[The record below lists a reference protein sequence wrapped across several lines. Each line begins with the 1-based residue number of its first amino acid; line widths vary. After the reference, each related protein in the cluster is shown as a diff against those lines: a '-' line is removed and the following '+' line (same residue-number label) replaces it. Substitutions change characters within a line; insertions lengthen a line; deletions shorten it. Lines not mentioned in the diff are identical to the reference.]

1 MDEQDQDV
9 QQTIRSLRDAEMERK
24 RFGMCIRVLL
34 CAAVIAGAGMALKRV
49 PGLERYWF
57 VGPLLLTF
65 GAGWLLKLPWN
76 EYREAY
82 KNACVSSALSGLF
95 TDLDYDQ
102 YGGISEMA
110 ISETGLIYMGD
121 SVFIEDSIRGRYNDV
136 YLERSDVHIQEK
148 RQQRRYD
155 SRGSYDCHTGRTRTA
170 NVTIFR
176 GRWLVYDFKK
186 TFRGDVQIV
195 QKGFRC
201 AGQRT
206 GMGTVFSRTGME
218 LDSGN
223 SHFRIYMKNV
233 SDVFSIGSSLMEQ
246 VQKLADSVKGKLMIG
261 MIGSELHVV
270 IDDNGRSLEPP
281 LNVFLPIREDRVVRQ
296 VRGEMDSITQFIDK
310 LRLVNDLFIQED

>member
-1 MDEQDQDV
+1 MNEQDLDV

-34 CAAVIAGAGMALKRV
+34 CVVVIFGAGVLLKDV
-49 PGLERYWF
+49 PGLERCWF

-65 GAGWLLKLPWN
+65 GASWLLKLSWEN
-76 EYREAY
+76 YREAY
-82 KNACVSSALSGLF
+82 KNACVSSALSELF

-102 YGGISEMA
+102 YGGISDRA

-121 SVFIEDSIRGRYNDV
+121 SVFIEDCIRGRYNDV
-136 YLERSDVHIQEK
+136 YLERSDVRIQEQ
-148 RQQRRYD
+148 RQQRQYNSRDNYD
-155 SRGSYDCHTGRTRTA
+155 YHMTRKRTE

-201 AGQRT
+201 TGQHI
-206 GMGTVFSRTGME
+206 GMDTVFSRTGME
-218 LDSGN
+218 VDPGN
-223 SHFRIYMKNV
+223 SHFRVRMKNV
-233 SDVFSIGSSLMEQ
+233 NGNVAISSSLMAQ
-246 VQKLADSVKGKLMIG
+246 VQKLADGVKGKLMVG
-261 MIGSELHVV
+261 LIGSELHVV

-281 LNVFLPIREDRVVRQ
+281 LNLFLPIREDHVIRQ
-296 VRGEMDSITQFIDK
+296 VRGEMDSVTQFIDK
-310 LRLVNDLFIQED
+310 LRLNNDLFIQED